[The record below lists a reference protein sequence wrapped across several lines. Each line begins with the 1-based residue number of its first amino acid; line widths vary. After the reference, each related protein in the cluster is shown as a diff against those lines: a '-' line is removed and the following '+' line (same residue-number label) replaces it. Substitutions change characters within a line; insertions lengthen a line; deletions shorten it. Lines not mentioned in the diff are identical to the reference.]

1 MKKYMNN
8 EEAIKKVIGNGM
20 AAIIINSG
28 IAIIETEQECGTVVK
43 YVLVNTNLQFLIN

>member
-20 AAIIINSG
+20 AAIIINRG
-28 IAIIETEQECGTVVK
+28 IAIIETEQECGTAVK